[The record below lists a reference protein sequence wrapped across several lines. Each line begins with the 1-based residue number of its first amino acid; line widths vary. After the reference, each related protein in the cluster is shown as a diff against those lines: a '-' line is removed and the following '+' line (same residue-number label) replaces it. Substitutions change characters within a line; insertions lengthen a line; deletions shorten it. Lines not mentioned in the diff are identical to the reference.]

1 MSRGRCLEKNEPKEN
16 ILEDIMFWKPLVS
29 EFLQCIKEPTNEVD
43 KNAVA
48 VIRSNSQCKEGVVCH
63 MQQKFP

>member
-1 MSRGRCLEKNEPKEN
+1 MEKNEPKDN
-16 ILEDIMFWKPLVS
+16 ILEDIMFWKPLVG

-48 VIRSNSQCKEGVVCH
+48 VICSNSQCKEEVVGH

>member
-1 MSRGRCLEKNEPKEN
+1 
-16 ILEDIMFWKPLVS
+16 MFWKPLVS

-63 MQQKFP
+63 MQQRFP